1 MGTPSSYTLDLG
13 DNKGMRVRIAVL
25 CLLTV
30 LGLSAQAPKA
40 VPAQTPKAADSW
52 KTSETLGDVDLS
64 SLTAVQKK
72 AVLKLVREQDCSC
85 QCGMKTAECIMKDSN
100 CSYSRALAKVA
111 IQGVK
116 DGKSL
121 IEISKLMDASP
132 KAHRPKILEA
142 PVAIPVAGS
151 PVRGPADARIT
162 LVEFSDFECPFCSAA
177 VKQVDVVMAAY
188 PKDVKL
194 IYKQFPLSMHPHAQF
209 AAEASLAAGEQGKF
223 WEMYDLL
230 FKNFQ
235 RLSRENVMLWA
246 KQLGLDVDKFKADI
260 DSRKFK
266 PVVDKDLADG
276 EAAGVYGT
284 PAFYINGKQYNGEV
298 SLAALKPILA
308 AELKGETKDAKA
320 EDKKEE
326 KAAETN

>member
-1 MGTPSSYTLDLG
+1 
-13 DNKGMRVRIAVL
+13 MRLRIASL
-25 CLLTV
+25 CLLSALM
-30 LGLSAQAPKA
+30 LG
-40 VPAQTPKAADSW
+40 AQTPSPDAW
-52 KTSETLGDVDLS
+52 KTAETLGNVDLS
-64 SLTAVQKK
+64 GLTPVQKK
-72 AVLKLVREQDCSC
+72 AVLKILREEDCSC
-85 QCGMKTAECIMKDSN
+85 QCGMKTAECIMKDQN
-100 CSYSRALAKVA
+100 CSYSRALAKIA

-132 KAHRPKILEA
+132 KAHRPKLLEA
-142 PVAIPVAGS
+142 PVTIAVDGA

-177 VKQVDVVMAAY
+177 EKQVDIVMAAY

-209 AAEASLAAGEQGKF
+209 AAEASLAAREQGKF
-223 WEMYDLL
+223 WEMYEVL

-235 RLSRENVMLWA
+235 HLSRENVMLWA

-266 PVVDKDLADG
+266 TVVDKDLADG
-276 EAAGVYGT
+276 EAVGVYGT

-308 AELKGETKDAKA
+308 AELKGEKKEAQAAKA
-320 EDKKEE
+320 KEAE
-326 KAAETN
+326 AAK